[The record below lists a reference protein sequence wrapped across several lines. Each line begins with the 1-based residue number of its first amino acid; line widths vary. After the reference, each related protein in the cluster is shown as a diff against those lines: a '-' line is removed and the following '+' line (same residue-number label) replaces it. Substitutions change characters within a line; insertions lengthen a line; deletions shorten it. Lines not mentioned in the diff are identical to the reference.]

1 MLQTLEVFCW
11 WPLII
16 FYKPSLRFYNL
27 WLVFYNLQ
35 KSPEGLVL
43 HRWNISAPYNELV
56 LPESLKF
63 TIPEDKA
70 AH

>member
-1 MLQTLEVFCW
+1 MLQSLEVFCW

-16 FYKPSLRFYNL
+16 FYKPSLIFYNL

-35 KSPEGLVL
+35 ESPEGLVL
-43 HRWNISAPYNELV
+43 HRWNISAPYKKLV
-56 LPESLKF
+56 LPESLNF
-63 TIPEDKA
+63 TIPEDKE